1 MKNFNGRRFL
11 SFFLEKEVKKLYG
24 YPYLEFRFQEEI
36 IMSTEQM
43 KRCPLFAGL
52 REEDLKRMRAVA
64 SLKHVGKKE
73 ILFGEGEEAKG
84 FYVILSG
91 KVKLYKIS
99 AEGKEQILHVV
110 SAPDAFAEAALFLEG
125 SYPAFA
131 EALAESQLLFFPKR
145 EFIQLIERNPKL
157 SINMIV
163 SLSHFLRRFA
173 SLIEELSLKEVS
185 SRVSKYLVD
194 LSLKSAKEGK
204 NPKEVDLD
212 LSKNQLASKLGTISE
227 TLSRTLTKMKAKG
240 IIDVRKNKIVIL
252 NQEALRESASGL
264 KI

>member
-1 MKNFNGRRFL
+1 
-11 SFFLEKEVKKLYG
+11 
-24 YPYLEFRFQEEI
+24 
-36 IMSTEQM
+36 MSAELL

-52 REEDLKRMRAVA
+52 KEEDLKRMRAVA
-64 SLKHVGKKE
+64 SLKRVGKKE
-73 ILFGEGEEAKG
+73 ILFGEGEEARG

-99 AEGKEQILHVV
+99 PEGKEQILHVV

-131 EALAESQLLFFPKR
+131 EALAESQLLFFPKKD
-145 EFIQLIERNPKL
+145 FVQLIERNPQL

-163 SLSHFLRRFA
+163 SLSQFLRRFA

-185 SRVSKYLVD
+185 SRVAKYLID
-194 LSLKSAKEGK
+194 LSLKSAKEEK
-204 NPKEVDLD
+204 DRSEVELD
-212 LSKNQLASKLGTISE
+212 LSKSQLASKLGTISE
-227 TLSRTLTKMKAKG
+227 TLSRTLTKMRAKRV
-240 IIDVRKNKIVIL
+240 IDVKKNRIRIL
-252 NQEALRESASGL
+252 NRELLEEMASGM

>member
-1 MKNFNGRRFL
+1 
-11 SFFLEKEVKKLYG
+11 
-24 YPYLEFRFQEEI
+24 
-36 IMSTEQM
+36 MSIELL
-43 KRCPLFAGL
+43 KRCPLFAEL
-52 REEDLKRMRAVA
+52 KEEDLKRMRAVA
-64 SLKHVGKKE
+64 SLRRVGRKE

-84 FYVILSG
+84 FYVVLSG
-91 KVKLYKIS
+91 KVKLYKMS
-99 AEGKEQILHVV
+99 PEGKEQILHIV

-125 SYPAFA
+125 NYPAFA
-131 EALAESQLLFFPKR
+131 EALADSQLLFFPKR
-145 EFIQLIERNPKL
+145 DFIQLIEKNPQL

-185 SRVSKYLVD
+185 SRLAKYLID

-204 NPKEVDLD
+204 SPKEVDLD
-212 LSKNQLASKLGTISE
+212 LSKNQLAAKLGTISE

-240 IIDVRKNKIVIL
+240 IIDVKKDRILIL
-252 NQEALRESASGL
+252 NRGLLEEVASGM